1 MGLFKGKEEKETQ
14 KLEKLN
20 MKMAQYGLQNLSQE
34 DKEKVEKIL
43 LGLMGNG
50 LIEFGTILSGK
61 PEDVAKLSYL
71 GALVEQNWLII
82 KLLNEIKEKLD
93 KKE

>member
-1 MGLFKGKEEKETQ
+1 MGLFKGKEEKEAQ

-61 PEDVAKLSYL
+61 AEDVAKLSYL